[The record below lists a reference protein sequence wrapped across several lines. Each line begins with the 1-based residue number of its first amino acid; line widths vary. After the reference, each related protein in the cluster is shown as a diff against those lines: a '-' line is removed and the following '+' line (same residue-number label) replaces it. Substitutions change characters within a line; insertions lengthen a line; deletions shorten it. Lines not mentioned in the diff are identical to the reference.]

1 MTISHNVAHHLE
13 QLIWDG
19 DYQPGHKIPSERQ
32 LTQRLGV
39 SRTLI
44 REALKELQGRGIIET
59 RHGQGSFV
67 ASVISEVSK
76 NSVLD
81 RLFQDHSRTLYDLL
95 EVREQMEGQA
105 AKLAAERGTKKDFY
119 KITKAFK
126 AMEAV
131 ESTDNAQQDYAFH
144 LAIAE
149 ASHNPVLIHLLN
161 SIKSVTLES
170 VRASVDNLSHR
181 EQFRQQMDKHH
192 KQIYN
197 AIMSRHAQWAQ
208 KAAMAHIHH
217 VRESLREIEKNEHS
231 IVRNSSKIL

>member
-19 DYQPGHKIPSERQ
+19 GYQPGHKIPSERQ

-39 SRTLI
+39 SRTLV

-59 RHGQGSFV
+59 QHGKGSFV
-67 ASVISEVSK
+67 ACVISEAAK
-76 NSVLD
+76 DSVLN

-105 AKLAAERGTKKDFY
+105 AKLAAERGTSKDFHQ
-119 KITKAFK
+119 ITKAFK
-126 AMEAV
+126 VMEAGD
-131 ESTDNAQQDYAFH
+131 SKNNAQQDYAFH

-149 ASHNPVLIHLLN
+149 ASHNPILIHLLN
-161 SIKSVTLES
+161 SIKSFTLES

-181 EQFRQQMDKHH
+181 EQFKLQMDKHH

-197 AIMSRHAQWAQ
+197 AIMSRHAKWAQ

-217 VRESLREIEKNEHS
+217 VRESLREIEKNEHG
-231 IVRNSSKIL
+231 IIRSSSENL

>member
-1 MTISHNVAHHLE
+1 MTISHNVAEHLE

-32 LTQRLGV
+32 LTDRLGV
-39 SRTLI
+39 SRTLV

-59 RHGQGSFV
+59 HHGKGSFV
-67 ASVISEVSK
+67 ASVITEVAQD
-76 NSVLD
+76 SVLT

-105 AKLAAERGTKKDFY
+105 AKLAAERGTNKDFFR
-119 KITKAFK
+119 ITKAFN
-126 AMEAV
+126 AME
-131 ESTDNAQQDYAFH
+131 EGYSTSNAHLDYAFH

-170 VRASVDNLSHR
+170 VKASVDNLSHR
-181 EQFRQQMDKHH
+181 EEFKQQMDKHH
-192 KQIYN
+192 RQIYN
-197 AIMSRHAQWAQ
+197 AITSRHPQWAQ
-208 KAAMAHIHH
+208 KAAMAHIRH
-217 VRESLREIEKNEHS
+217 VRQSLREIEKNEDG
-231 IVRNSSKIL
+231 IIRNTPENL

>member
-1 MTISHNVAHHLE
+1 MTVSHNVAHHLE

-19 DYQPGHKIPSERQ
+19 GYLPGHKIPSERQ
-32 LTQRLGV
+32 LTERLGV
-39 SRTLI
+39 SRTLL
-44 REALKELQGRGIIET
+44 REALKELQGRGVIET
-59 RHGQGSFV
+59 QHGKGSFV
-67 ASVISEVSK
+67 ASVISEVTKDSA
-76 NSVLD
+76 LD
-81 RLFQDHSRTLYDLL
+81 RLFHDHSRTLYDLL

-105 AKLAAERGTKKDFY
+105 AKLAAERGTNKDFY
-119 KITKAFK
+119 QITKAFN

-170 VRASVDNLSHR
+170 VKASVENLSQHQ
-181 EQFRQQMDKHH
+181 QFRKQMQKHH
-192 KQIYN
+192 KQIYT
-197 AIMSRHAQWAQ
+197 AIMSRQAQWAQ

-217 VRESLREIEKNEHS
+217 VRESLREIEKNEHD
-231 IVRNSSKIL
+231 INHTFLKN